1 VVCVVRRV
9 LLGHGLVHTTGKVG
23 SYLFTHPRRYECDSP
38 TPLLGDPSGE
48 GDPQKKTLSLSANG
62 TYIQQVHSGSSRRR
76 IHNKTSRRGIDVG
89 QLVPPIIRY

>member
-48 GDPQKKTLSLSANG
+48 WDPQKTLSLSANG

-76 IHNKTSRRGIDVG
+76 RHNKTSRRGIDVG
-89 QLVPPIIRY
+89 QLVPPIIRC